1 MANRIW
7 LPDED
12 ETIRRE
18 RKRKTPVPVIAAML
32 DRPVPATYLRARKLD
47 TRVQKHDVWSD
58 AEEARF
64 KELMTQPEP
73 PCDRELAA
81 VFKRSLSSIRWK
93 VRDLGFVGAR
103 PLGLSAAQKRALQ
116 ERARDRASARVE
128 AIETAKVAARAAV
141 VDRAAKPKVRDR
153 SGPDPIARAVQ
164 SAVAGLLT
172 KAMFGAN
179 AAATAAAK
187 DRAEAKREQDRLLV
201 EVNKRLAKE
210 ASAARRERNKAE
222 ALAARALAREAKLAE
237 SRAAGAEARTA
248 KETARAEARATAET
262 ARAIR
267 AARAKPP
274 RPTAKAPARVVNLTE
289 ARPVSHAAP
298 ERVVVAPVVTFDPK
312 AVVISPPL
320 APATKTSG
328 RGGWA
333 VTRRHRQTIA
343 PKVKATRDDAL
354 ALADAAK
361 DAVAAFIAARGVT
374 RAVDDATT
382 SLINRLRARG
392 YIVIQTGKG
401 WMIDHRHEVKDAKAL
416 EAFAAARGLL
426 TKAAA

>member
-18 RKRKTPVPVIAAML
+18 RERKTPVPAIAAML
-32 DRPVPATYLRARKLD
+32 NRPVPATYLRARKLD
-47 TRVQKHDVWSD
+47 TRVQKHEVWSD
-58 AEEARF
+58 AEETRF

-81 VFKRSLSSIRWK
+81 AFKRSLSSIRWK

-116 ERARDRASARVE
+116 EQARERASARV
-128 AIETAKVAARAAV
+128 ATVKTVNMVARAAI
-141 VDRAAKPKVRDR
+141 VDRAEKPKVRDR
-153 SGPDPIARAVQ
+153 SGPGPIARAVQ

-210 ASAARRERNKAE
+210 ASAARRAQAKA
-222 ALAARALAREAKLAE
+222 AAIAARDLAREAKLAE
-237 SRAAGAEARTA
+237 SRAAREEARAA
-248 KETARAEARATAET
+248 KQAARAEARAAAET

-274 RPTAKAPARVVNLTE
+274 RPKAPARVVNATE

-354 ALADAAK
+354 ALAEAAK

-392 YIVIQTGKG
+392 YIIIQTGKG
-401 WMIDHRHEVKDAKAL
+401 WMVDHRHEVKDATAL